1 MIVTDID
8 WETGTLTVT
17 EVNADYENC
26 EISWDRTITRDE
38 LYTMEGDVRF
48 YTRYSD

>member
-8 WETGTLTVT
+8 WSTDTITVT

-26 EISWDRTITRDE
+26 RISWGRTITHDE
-38 LYTMEGDVRF
+38 LYSMEGEAIF
-48 YTRYSD
+48 HTRYID